1 MSRLRVGDLGDSTH
15 NGLENYGHV
24 KKIRGHPEDG
34 LADSL
39 WGRYRLLAQEDYRLH
54 IGWYSSGISGG
65 TSMIFFPKQY
75 MSPSVRDSWRVG

>member
-24 KKIRGHPEDG
+24 KKILGHPKDG

-39 WGRYRLLAQEDYRLH
+39 WGRYRL
-54 IGWYSSGISGG
+54 
-65 TSMIFFPKQY
+65 
-75 MSPSVRDSWRVG
+75 